1 MKHLHNL
8 TDAIEAPELTS
19 DNQPI
24 ASHAFGREFALM
36 TLSPGEVAAYLV
48 CGPDAMPSS
57 SASYYQ
63 VLFRFRHSDSAVLGL
78 LWAQEEGR
86 WRLKSYRTFE
96 M

>member
-1 MKHLHNL
+1 
-8 TDAIEAPELTS
+8 
-19 DNQPI
+19 
-24 ASHAFGREFALM
+24 
-36 TLSPGEVAAYLV
+36 
-48 CGPDAMPSS
+48 MPSS

-96 M
+96 I